1 MGEMVLQRYW
11 IKMTGQDRKEKTR
24 GRLPA
29 IFALLVGLC
38 LVADAEAQD
47 YKELIGR
54 WIRNDAGYVI
64 EIKSIDAEGKM
75 EAGYYNPRPIY
86 VSVAKATLENTG
98 IKIFIELRDA
108 GYPGSTYTLVYVP
121 QNNVLV
127 GFYYQAG
134 LGQNFEVLFTK
145 MK

>member
-1 MGEMVLQRYW
+1 M
-11 IKMTGQDRKEKTR
+11 
-24 GRLPA
+24 GRLSA
-29 IFALLVGLC
+29 IFILAVGLC
-38 LVADAEAQD
+38 IIFGPLTADSNLAAAEPKKD
-47 YKELIGR
+47 FKELIGR

-86 VSVAKATLENTG
+86 VSVAKATRENTG
-98 IKIFIELRDA
+98 IKIFIELRDV

-121 QNNVLV
+121 QNKVLV

-134 LGQNFEVLFTK
+134 LGQNFDVLFTK

>member
-1 MGEMVLQRYW
+1 M
-11 IKMTGQDRKEKTR
+11 
-24 GRLPA
+24 GRLSA
-29 IFALLVGLC
+29 IFILAVGLC
-38 LVADAEAQD
+38 IIFGPLTADSNLAAAEPKKD
-47 YKELIGR
+47 FKELIGR

-86 VSVAKATLENTG
+86 VSVAKAIREKTG
-98 IKIFIELRDA
+98 IKIFIELRDV

-121 QNNVLV
+121 QNKVLV

-134 LGQNFEVLFTK
+134 LGQNFDVLFTK

>member
-1 MGEMVLQRYW
+1 MIDYHG
-11 IKMTGQDRKEKTR
+11 KER
-24 GRLPA
+24 SMGRLSA
-29 IFALLVGLC
+29 IFILVVGLSIIFGP
-38 LVADAEAQD
+38 LTADSNPAAAEPQND
-47 YKELIGR
+47 LKELIGR

-64 EIKSIDAEGKM
+64 EIKRIDAEGKM

-86 VSVAKATLENTG
+86 VSVAKATVENNEV
-98 IKIFIELRDA
+98 KVFIELRDV

-121 QNNVLV
+121 QNKVLV

-134 LGQNFEVLFTK
+134 LGQNFDVLFTK

>member
-1 MGEMVLQRYW
+1 
-11 IKMTGQDRKEKTR
+11 MTDQNRKKKKR

-29 IFALLVGLC
+29 IFALLIGLC
-38 LVADAEAQD
+38 LIVGTPSSDSNFAAAEVQKDFKA
-47 YKELIGR
+47 LIGR
-54 WIRNDAGYVI
+54 WIRNDARYVI

-86 VSVAKATLENTG
+86 VSVAKATRANTG
-98 IKIFIELRDA
+98 IKIFIELRDV

-121 QNNVLV
+121 RHNVLV
-127 GFYYQAG
+127 GFYYQAN
-134 LGQNFEVLFTK
+134 LGQKFEVLFTK

>member
-1 MGEMVLQRYW
+1 M
-11 IKMTGQDRKEKTR
+11 
-24 GRLPA
+24 GRLSA
-29 IFALLVGLC
+29 IFILAVGLC
-38 LVADAEAQD
+38 IISGPLTADSNPAAAEAQKD
-47 YKELIGR
+47 FKELIGR

-86 VSVAKATLENTG
+86 VSVAKATRENTG
-98 IKIFIELRDA
+98 TKIFIELRDV

-121 QNNVLV
+121 QNKVLV

-134 LGQNFEVLFTK
+134 LGQNFDVLFTK
-145 MK
+145 ME